1 MIEKTKT
8 RYSISMSKNK
18 VWEQPEIKEIGDAVN
33 IIQDIDVD
41 GTGDAGFPNNLQS
54 DGV

>member
-1 MIEKTKT
+1 MGI
-8 RYSISMSKNK
+8 NK